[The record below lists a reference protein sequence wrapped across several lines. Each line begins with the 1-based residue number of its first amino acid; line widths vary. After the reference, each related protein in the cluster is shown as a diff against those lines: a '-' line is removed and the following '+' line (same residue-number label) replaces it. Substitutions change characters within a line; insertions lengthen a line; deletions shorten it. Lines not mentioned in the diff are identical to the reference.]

1 MAVASALGGPA
12 SENGSL
18 RHRDGGHEGGDPA
31 GGHGPQEIP
40 VQFPDSHCIPTSIS
54 SEFPRIDVRGR
65 ALGKDEK
72 GPAIQTTSTSKVRR
86 VELDPPAEM

>member
-1 MAVASALGGPA
+1 MAAYVMRTGLAD
-12 SENGSL
+12 GSTVDL
-18 RHRDGGHEGGDPA
+18 REFRSNS
-31 GGHGPQEIP
+31 Q
-40 VQFPDSHCIPTSIS
+40 IPTV
-54 SEFPRIDVRGR
+54 FPRIDVRGR